1 MIEFVG
7 VVPFLKRIT
16 QRVAMETM
24 RFEPS
29 PNRFFLTTLSRIYGV
44 LINNLAPIKNCPRSN
59 VTQLRFQGTRY
70 ISLFNMCT
78 QLTFAL
84 NSRHA

>member
-7 VVPFLKRIT
+7 VVQFLRRIT

-29 PNRFFLTTLSRIYGV
+29 SNRFILGQLY
-44 LINNLAPIKNCPRSN
+44 LAFMMS
-59 VTQLRFQGTRY
+59 
-70 ISLFNMCT
+70 
-78 QLTFAL
+78 
-84 NSRHA
+84 